1 MSFLSQKKIYIFFL
15 VLNNFIWNI
24 FVSLYHSKSFTMV
37 LGLFTIGNR
46 FLNNSFGCGALP
58 TKSMLAYEMSLFN

>member
-1 MSFLSQKKIYIFFL
+1 
-15 VLNNFIWNI
+15 
-24 FVSLYHSKSFTMV
+24 MV